1 LVQRVRWAEV
11 ACDGRTAGRIDHG
24 LLVYVAVA
32 TDDDESA
39 VDWMARK
46 LIGLRIFNDEQ
57 GKLNQSVRDVR
68 GGILVVSNFTLMGD
82 GRQGRRP
89 SYAAAARPDDAR
101 ALTDQLVAALRSGD
115 LPIAEGQ
122 FGEHM
127 HVTSEADG
135 PVNIVLDSP

>member
-1 LVQRVRWAEV
+1 LVQRVRRAEV
-11 ACDGRTAGRIDHG
+11 ACDGQTVGRIDQG